1 MNKEQLVLDYIN
13 GMVSKDLVRVHKAS
27 LKKIQ
32 NVLLEL
38 GYPYK
43 DARHRSST
51 YNSKAFSN
59 WDEEDAAYFYGFILG
74 DGCLSEKGNTL
85 SIVIG
90 LNSKDIRILEKLKE
104 YLGSSNKIGS
114 RLASGYNVSQ
124 FCFSDKEIIN
134 RLIAVG
140 LTSRKSTKEVI
151 PVELENNRH
160 FWRGLVD
167 ADGCLSTK
175 NTKAKF
181 AFTVNLV
188 GSKETAEKFK
198 IFSDKNV
205 GSNAKVSLHSKSSKA
220 YYCTVTGQYA
230 RKLANFLYK
239 DAKVF
244 LDRKQQIAIS
254 IQKDYDYLNT
264 KRSNATPLPTKDGRW
279 TMQIGHKRK
288 TIRLGVFDTQEE
300 AVKARDAFIEE
311 MNRVKSGIYIDPTSK
326 TGGS

>member
-1 MNKEQLVLDYIN
+1 MNKEQLVIDYLN
-13 GMVSKDLVRVHKAS
+13 GMVSKDLVRVHKAP

-32 NVLLEL
+32 NILLEL

-59 WDEEDAAYFYGFILG
+59 WDEEEAAYFYGFILG
-74 DGCLSEKGNTL
+74 DGCLHEKGNTK

-90 LNSKDIRILEKLKE
+90 MNSKDIGILEKLKA
-104 YLGSSNKIGS
+104 YLGSSNKISS
-114 RLASGYNVSQ
+114 RIANGYNVSQ
-124 FCFSDKEIIN
+124 FNFSDKEIIN

-140 LTSRKSTKEVI
+140 LAPRKSTREVI
-151 PVELENNRH
+151 PIELENNRH

-167 ADGCLSTK
+167 ADGCLSAK
-175 NTKAKF
+175 NTQAKF

-205 GSNAKVSLHSKSSKA
+205 GSNAKVRAHTKSSKA
-220 YYCTVTGQYA
+220 YYCTITGQCA

-239 DAKVF
+239 DAEFF
-244 LDRKQQIAIS
+244 LDRKQQIAAD

-264 KRSNATPLPTKDGRW
+264 KRSNASPLPTKDRRW

-288 TIRLGVFDTQEE
+288 TIRLGVFDTQED
-300 AVKARDAFIEE
+300 AIKARDDFIEE
-311 MNRVKSGIYIDPTSK
+311 MNRGQDGVYTDPAGKIRSR
-326 TGGS
+326 